1 VDESNRIQA
10 TTKSS
15 SKSASVSTTPAPKQR
30 NKRWI
35 PAIIAIGT
43 GIVSTVMS
51 TVNLFQMGSLNA
63 EMKGVKESLQALHL
77 GTISN
82 EAQILHLDEGQLKLA
97 RELGSTQIALNK
109 TMELVNQHSDILRK
123 HGEALRMVV
132 AETIFLK
139 TKLDNVTHALE
150 THFIH
155 QSIEDILSNKLNLL
169 FVHHRDLPYV
179 VTLVSQAMNLS
190 MDVANTSIPMVEVIT
205 RLLVRQQIDFAPG
218 KNGSTSESGG
228 VIGKL
233 IFTSYFAAPEQN
245 QAPFSVYEV
254 VPIPFN
260 QGKRRVKLAKN
271 ARIHRY

>member
-1 VDESNRIQA
+1 
-10 TTKSS
+10 
-15 SKSASVSTTPAPKQR
+15 
-30 NKRWI
+30 
-35 PAIIAIGT
+35 
-43 GIVSTVMS
+43 
-51 TVNLFQMGSLNA
+51 
-63 EMKGVKESLQALHL
+63 
-77 GTISN
+77 
-82 EAQILHLDEGQLKLA
+82 
-97 RELGSTQIALNK
+97 
-109 TMELVNQHSDILRK
+109 
-123 HGEALRMVV
+123 
-132 AETIFLK
+132 
-139 TKLDNVTHALE
+139 
-150 THFIH
+150 
-155 QSIEDILSNKLNLL
+155 
-169 FVHHRDLPYV
+169 
-179 VTLVSQAMNLS
+179 